1 MIISYFT
8 TEFKI
13 LLRHNVISLVE
24 GSPHKVCDQGWNFDN
39 SNVFNTITS
48 EVKTTGKEE
57 FL

>member
-1 MIISYFT
+1 MIISYFPT
-8 TEFKI
+8 DEV